1 MKEKLTLEKLHLE
14 VDRTWVYFEVFML
27 RALPIPYKYGE
38 GNQAATQLK
47 VVKKTVSRLKVQLE
61 I

>member
-1 MKEKLTLEKLHLE
+1 MKEKLTLEKLQLE
-14 VDRTWVYFEVFML
+14 VDRTWVQFEVFML
-27 RALPIPYKYGE
+27 SALPIPYKYGE

-47 VVKKTVSRLKVQLE
+47 VVKKTVSRLEVQLE